1 MTAQRIRNTVVRMVS
16 HVHKFTAAAIGVA
29 LLSTLAACGGGNK
42 VTKQGETISQ
52 RVTFTMET
60 PDASQ
65 TGGARELA
73 QFFAQRVA
81 ALTHGHVHIVVA
93 NHYSSGHPDNEARLA
108 VALREGQVQMAYI
121 PSRAWE
127 RDGGRVLAFRAL
139 QAPFLITSYGVLRSV
154 STGPVGRALRATL
167 RRNDLVG
174 LGLVPDEMR
183 RLLGRRPLRSASEL
197 RGARIRVQTS
207 PTSVRMFDALGAI
220 PVTSLIAEQ
229 VGPAL
234 TGGRLD
240 GIESSAQAIGNNGY
254 VNQARYLTANLAL
267 FPKTQTIVI
276 TRHAFDRLSAADR
289 HALQQAAAETAAHAN
304 PGAEERSELR
314 SLCQAGLRLIESNP
328 NDVAALRRETE
339 PVYAELERDSA
350 TKQAILAIQQLNQ
363 QMPVSNA
370 SLPTCKPAGTPQRI
384 ASAAPHPFPTGTF
397 ETKLTR
403 AQVIKAGFPADNA
416 HWETLTFRNNG
427 TWLDV
432 WFNPRRPDQP
442 PLGGKYTV
450 HGDTL
455 TLNFPNTGRDVLK
468 WSYFRGQLTFR
479 VVSVPDPFAQ
489 FTYTAHPWRR
499 IG

>member
-1 MTAQRIRNTVVRMVS
+1 MTAQRIRHTVCGMVS
-16 HVHKFTAAAIGVA
+16 HVHKFTAAALGVA
-29 LLSTLAACGGGNK
+29 LLSALVGCGGGNK
-42 VTKQGETISQ
+42 VTKQGETLSQ

-81 ALTHGHVHIVVA
+81 ALTHGQVHIVVA

-108 VALREGQVQMAYI
+108 VALRKGQVQMAYI

-127 RDGGRVLAFRAL
+127 RDGGRVLAFRSL
-139 QAPFLITSYGVLRSV
+139 QAPFLITRYGVLRAV

-167 RRNDLVG
+167 SRNDLVG

-220 PVTSLIAEQ
+220 PVTSLFAEQ

-234 TGGRLD
+234 TNRRLD

-289 HALQQAAAETAAHAN
+289 HALQQAAAETAAHAD
-304 PGAEERSELR
+304 PGTEERSELR

-339 PVYAELERDSA
+339 PVYAELERDPA

-363 QMPVSNA
+363 QVPVSDA
-370 SLPTCKPAGTPQRI
+370 SLPTCKPASTPQRI

-397 ETKLTR
+397 ETILTR
-403 AQVIKAGFPADNA
+403 AQVTKAGFPADNA
-416 HWETLTFRNNG
+416 HWETLTFRKDG

-442 PLGGKYTV
+442 PAGGKYTV
-450 HGDTL
+450 RGDTL
-455 TLNFPNTGRDVLK
+455 TLTPAGPDVLK

-479 VVSVPDPFAQ
+479 IVNVPDAFGQ
-489 FTYTAHPWRR
+489 FTYTAHPWRK